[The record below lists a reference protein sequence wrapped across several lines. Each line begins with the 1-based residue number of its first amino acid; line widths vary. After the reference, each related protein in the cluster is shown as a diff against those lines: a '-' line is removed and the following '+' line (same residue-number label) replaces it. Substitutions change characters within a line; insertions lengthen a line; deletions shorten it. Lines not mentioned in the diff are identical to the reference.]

1 MPVFAAIP
9 AIIGAAGAATS
20 IVGGIKA
27 NNRAKE
33 QNQILQQQTN
43 QQQQLIDEQVKGA
56 EQARTYSKDF
66 MDSAKTNLGQS
77 NDYWQKIFGGD
88 RASINELLAP
98 EMNNYLSQTNAVERA
113 LNIFGNRGN
122 VGDRLISSQFTKA
135 ANLAGARLNL
145 KNQSVGQIQNLGQI
159 FGNLGLST
167 AASAAGQTSNASAA
181 LANNQN
187 ITLQRSMN
195 YQQQAAGFGQN
206 LGALLG
212 AFNWQAKS
220 VGDFFGMGKNQRVN
234 TSDNL
239 LMGMLGAGG

>member
-9 AIIGAAGAATS
+9 AIIGGVSA
-20 IVGGIKA
+20 IVGAKKA
-27 NNRAKE
+27 SNNAKQ
-33 QNQILQQQTN
+33 QNAILQQQTN

-56 EQARTYSKDF
+56 EQARGYSREF
-66 MDSAKTNLGQS
+66 FDSAKTNLNQS

-88 RASINELLAP
+88 RNKINELLAP
-98 EMNNYLSQTNAVERA
+98 EMNQYLSSANSVEKA

-122 VGDRLISSQFTKA
+122 VGDRLIGSEFTKA

-167 AASAAGQTSNASAA
+167 GASAAGQTANASAA
-181 LANNQN
+181 LGGQQN
-187 ITLQRSMN
+187 ITLTRLQG
-195 YQQQAAGFGQN
+195 YQNQAAGFGQN
-206 LGALLG
+206 IGQLLG

-220 VGDFFGMGKNQRVN
+220 VGDFFGAGKGQQSGNMSMSMFN
-234 TSDNL
+234 SL
-239 LMGMLGAGG
+239 FGGG